1 MLPDYEL
8 PLTYNEVTMGA
19 DGETDVMLEYAL
31 QLIADGKY
39 LSEEDPF
46 DEPSAQLTTIVG
58 PSSKD
63 HRRNNKF
70 KCVNAL

>member
-31 QLIADGKY
+31 QLIADGIY

-58 PSSKD
+58 PSPKEQ
-63 HRRNNKF
+63 
-70 KCVNAL
+70 